1 MNLLMDNLS
10 ENLKSKLDDNI
21 YSRNSKDDVINA
33 IKELGVYPSK
43 EFIQFYS
50 TYSGPFF
57 EETLGLELMD
67 IVEDKNN
74 IFTSTIICR
83 DKFEFDKKYLILT
96 EISANEVIVLNSE
109 TDKVYRVNFE
119 GSEEKLKNG
128 KLQETWKNFSGFL
141 KEYFDC

>member
-50 TYSGPFF
+50 TYAGPFF

-67 IVEDKNN
+67 IVEDKIEKRSLKMKLVAINKKCAIGIEYNN
-74 IFTSTIICR
+74 
-83 DKFEFDKKYLILT
+83 LIEAIT
-96 EISANEVIVLNSE
+96 EQLN
-109 TDKVYRVNFE
+109 
-119 GSEEKLKNG
+119 
-128 KLQETWKNFSGFL
+128 L
-141 KEYFDC
+141 KEE